1 MNLTISPLSNNNQ
14 YRQQFT
20 AAKPQAAMDTVE
32 QALTSQKESGLF
44 APIEKAYGKMT
55 DKIAE
60 KFTSKVAEWELLHKL
75 GNKFKDSKN
84 LFQYCLTTGAVITSG
99 MYMQQTYTN
108 KKLDKDRRNTLVV
121 NQGLTL
127 ALSTA
132 GSFLL
137 DKYVK
142 NWWENVTARFAGHLL
157 DDKDFHEKFVSDKK
171 DIMAKNKTLAKDAKK
186 KLPNLDKY
194 IRGNNKF
201 KAMTDGDAKALMSK
215 IKGMGVLRSMIVFG
229 FVYRFFV
236 PVAVT
241 KPANKLCEMYLEK
254 KKAKEAQKSA

>member
-1 MNLTISPLSNNNQ
+1 MNLTISPLNNQ
-14 YRQQFT
+14 YRQNFT
-20 AAKPQAAMDTVE
+20 GIKPQTVLDVVE
-32 QALTSQKESGLF
+32 QDLTKQKESSIF
-44 APIEKAYGKMT
+44 APFEKAYDKVT
-55 DKIAE
+55 DGIA
-60 KFTSKVAEWELLHKL
+60 KHFTSKITEWDGLYKVAD
-75 GNKFKDSKN
+75 KFKDNKN
-84 LFQYCLTTGAVITSG
+84 LFKYCLTTGAVITSG

-137 DKYVK
+137 DKYIAG
-142 NWWENVTARFAGHLL
+142 WWDNLTARFAGHLL
-157 DDKDFHEKFVSDKK
+157 NDKDFYGKYIDDKK
-171 DIMAKNKTLAKDAKK
+171 KIIEENKKLAKDAKK
-186 KLPNLDKY
+186 KLPDLDGLIKGHSNY
-194 IRGNNKF
+194 
-201 KAMTDGDAKALMSK
+201 KALTKKAQDLLSSK
-215 IKGMGVLRSMIVFG
+215 IKGMGLLRSMIAFG

-241 KPANKLCEMYLEK
+241 KPTNAICEKYLEN